1 MKFCHLSWDSKQ
13 YEPFSHISAA
23 VGCFLS
29 MYSFILSGEKF
40 EPMQEKGRIREDPL
54 DIKPK
59 KKQQKFIFIYQL
71 KCLAGKSHWNKQLS
85 LSGTGRRLIPEK
97 LKPLVFPLHDLQ
109 RQIRHSKGWFLI
121 HQRLESK
128 VRLQRQF
135 RYRTRDKP
143 SSGTVFVPAKK
154 TCLCS
159 YTLPVPALC
168 VVWFRLAAPVPLP
181 PRNPPRKLRPRRN
194 RPDTPN
200 VSVLSFLSSAHV
212 VRLELNKTPF
222 RLEWPRSLLKILLIF
237 LFFLLAVWDLRVA
250 CYTMLHVQLFTQF

>member
-1 MKFCHLSWDSKQ
+1 MT
-13 YEPFSHISAA
+13 Y
-23 VGCFLS
+23 
-29 MYSFILSGEKF
+29 
-40 EPMQEKGRIREDPL
+40 KGRSDTVRDDSWYIRDWRARWGCK
-54 DIKPK
+54 D
-59 KKQQKFIFIYQL
+59 
-71 KCLAGKSHWNKQLS
+71 
-85 LSGTGRRLIPEK
+85 
-97 LKPLVFPLHDLQ
+97 
-109 RQIRHSKGWFLI
+109 
-121 HQRLESK
+121 
-128 VRLQRQF
+128 
-135 RYRTRDKP
+135 
-143 SSGTVFVPAKK
+143 SSGKEQETSLAQGQYLFLLKK

-159 YTLPVPALC
+159 YTLPVPALW